1 MATRCYRPVGGHW
14 GLSISTGTLTPA
26 VLCALAGTQEPMGY
40 HIVNLLLHVCVSL
53 LVSSTSARLNPSRSD
68 GADEGS
74 GLNPGKVHGGGG
86 ELGALLVGLLFAT
99 HPVVSSPHRGDQSI
113 HLAVHVS
120 DVAVLTDVGA
130 E

>member
-1 MATRCYRPVGGHW
+1 
-14 GLSISTGTLTPA
+14 
-26 VLCALAGTQEPMGY
+26 MGY

-53 LVSSTSARLNPSRSD
+53 LVSSISARLNPSRSD

-74 GLNPGKVHGGGG
+74 GPNPGKVHAGGGGG

-99 HPVVSSPHRGDQSI
+99 HPVVSSLHRSDQSI

-130 E
+130 G